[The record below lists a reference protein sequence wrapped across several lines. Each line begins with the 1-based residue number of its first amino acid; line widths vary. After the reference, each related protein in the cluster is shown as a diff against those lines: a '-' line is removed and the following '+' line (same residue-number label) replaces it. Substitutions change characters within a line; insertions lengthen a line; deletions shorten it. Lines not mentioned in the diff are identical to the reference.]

1 MSVSSAAVSVLLNLK
16 LLTLNVNIDNLI
28 KTQKSHTNVSNYQ
41 NGILPLLIRM
51 YRVPVLKFH
60 PFINSPLILRAL
72 KSVEV
77 KILFF

>member
-28 KTQKSHTNVSNYQ
+28 KTQKSHTDVSNYQ

-60 PFINSPLILRAL
+60 RDFFVLIF
-72 KSVEV
+72 S
-77 KILFF
+77 IL

>member
-28 KTQKSHTNVSNYQ
+28 KTQKSHTDVSNYQ

-60 PFINSPLILRAL
+60 HNFHTRLERGDQENELLR
-72 KSVEV
+72 
-77 KILFF
+77 